1 VAVTEASAVTTETT
15 HVDSVARP
23 ETVRPVRARRSRT
36 YLAGAL
42 ALIVAGGL
50 GSAFLY
56 TSASHTE
63 QVLVVAHDLQ
73 RGQVIT
79 ATDLTTIGIA
89 HTPQTQ
95 GIPAADST
103 GVVGKTA
110 TVDLPR
116 GSLLTGRSFAG
127 SLSVPSGRAL
137 VGLALKPSQLP
148 AQPLVAG
155 DHVVIVPV
163 AADRRPAPVT
173 TDTVTGTVSDT
184 AGDKASG
191 ATIIDVYVSQ
201 TIAADLTSRA
211 ASGTVA
217 IYLTGSEK

>member
-1 VAVTEASAVTTETT
+1 MPVEAT
-15 HVDSVARP
+15 HLDRVDPP
-23 ETVRPVRARRSRT
+23 EPVRPVRARRSRA

-63 QVLVVAHDLQ
+63 QVLVVSHDMQ
-73 RGQVIT
+73 RGQVIA
-79 ATDLTTIGIA
+79 ATDLTTIGV
-89 HTPQTQ
+89 TQTATTQ
-95 GIPAADST
+95 AIPATDST
-103 GVVGKTA
+103 GVVGKVA

-116 GSLLTGRSFAG
+116 GSLVTGRSYAA
-127 SLSVPSGRAL
+127 SLGVPSGRA
-137 VGLALKPSQLP
+137 VGVRAWTPAERP
-148 AQPLVAG
+148 AQPLVGGAG
-155 DHVVIVPV
+155 VVIVPV
-163 AADRRPAPVT
+163 AAYGRPAPAT
-173 TDTVTGTVSDT
+173 TDTVTGVVSDT

-191 ATIIDVYVSQ
+191 TTIVDVYVSQ

-211 ASGTVA
+211 ASGAVA